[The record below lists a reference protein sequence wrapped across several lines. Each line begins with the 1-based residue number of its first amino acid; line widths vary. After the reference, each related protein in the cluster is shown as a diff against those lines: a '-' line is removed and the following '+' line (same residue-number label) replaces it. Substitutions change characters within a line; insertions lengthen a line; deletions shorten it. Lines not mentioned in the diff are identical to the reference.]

1 MNGLKIRIVR
11 LSPHS
16 EKFKASGMEK
26 LTTPEATFTQKWHQ
40 FRQLKMRPP
49 GGAFAVVSSICNV
62 ISTSNNITN
71 IIVIKY
77 WVGIFN
83 PGHISQIYETGV
95 SQFFSD
101 KIKQWLVR

>member
-1 MNGLKIRIVR
+1 
-11 LSPHS
+11 
-16 EKFKASGMEK
+16 MEK
-26 LTTPEATFTQKWHQ
+26 LTTPEATFTQRWHQ
-40 FRQLKMRPP
+40 FRQLQMRPP

-71 IIVIKY
+71 I
-77 WVGIFN
+77 FN
-83 PGHISQIYETGV
+83 PGHTSKIYETGV

>member
-1 MNGLKIRIVR
+1 
-11 LSPHS
+11 
-16 EKFKASGMEK
+16 
-26 LTTPEATFTQKWHQ
+26 
-40 FRQLKMRPP
+40 MRPP

-83 PGHISQIYETGV
+83 PGHTSKIYETGV